1 MTLRAHAKINL
12 SLAVDGVRPDGYHR
26 LRTVFQSLALHDTLR
41 FFEADEGLAIACSAP
56 GVPLDERNLVW
67 KAARLVWAAAGR
79 RGEPRGRVRLTKRI
93 PAQGG
98 LGGGSADGAAALVGW
113 DRLWGTRLP
122 IGRLRA
128 LARELGADV
137 PFFLYAG
144 TALGLERGDE
154 IHPLDDAPSRWVVL
168 VFPPFGVSTPEAFRW
183 WDEDHGTRAVDGW
196 RLAAPSGVAPGMPRA
211 ASHEPALGGLG
222 PALSHVEGPQ
232 ADRPAVF
239 NDLEAPVSRRHRELA
254 EIRRALEGA
263 GAEAAAM
270 TGSGSTV
277 FGLFRTSLAARAA
290 SDRLTSAG
298 WRTMVT
304 RTATRLQAG
313 LLVG

>member
-1 MTLRAHAKINL
+1 MTLHAHAKINL
-12 SLAVDGVRPDGYHR
+12 SLAVDGMRPDGYHR

-211 ASHEPALGGLG
+211 ASHEP
-222 PALSHVEGPQ
+222 Q

-277 FGLFRTSLAARAA
+277 FGLFRTRLAARAA

>member
-1 MTLRAHAKINL
+1 MNLRAHAKINL
-12 SLAVDGVRPDGYHR
+12 SLAVGGVRPDGYHE

-41 FFEADEGLAIACSAP
+41 FAEADEGLAIACSAP

-79 RGEPRGRVRLTKRI
+79 RGEPRGRVRITKRI

-98 LGGGSADGAAALVGW
+98 LGGGSADAAAALVGW
-113 DRLWGTRLP
+113 DRLWATRLP
-122 IGRLRA
+122 AGRLRD
-128 LARELGADV
+128 LARGLGADV
-137 PFFLYAG
+137 PFFLWAG

-183 WDEDHGTRAVDGW
+183 WDEDER
-196 RLAAPSGVAPGMPRA
+196 PRA
-211 ASHEPALGGLG
+211 ASPEPALGVLG
-222 PALSHVEGPQ
+222 TALSDVERPQ
-232 ADRPAVF
+232 ADLLAVF
-239 NDLEAPVSRRHRELA
+239 NDLEAPVSRRHPELL
-254 EIRRALEGA
+254 ESRRALEGA

-277 FGLFRTSLAARAA
+277 FGLFGSRLAARAA
-290 SDRLTSAG
+290 SDRLRSVAR
-298 WRTMVT
+298 RTIVT

>member
-1 MTLRAHAKINL
+1 MNLRAHAKINL
-12 SLAVDGVRPDGYHR
+12 SLAVGGVRPDGYHE

-41 FFEADEGLAIACSAP
+41 FAEADEGLAIACSAP

-79 RGEPRGRVRLTKRI
+79 RGEPRGRVRITKRI

-98 LGGGSADGAAALVGW
+98 LGGGSADAAAALVGW
-113 DRLWGTRLP
+113 DRLWATRLP
-122 IGRLRA
+122 AGRLRD
-128 LARELGADV
+128 LARGLGADV
-137 PFFLYAG
+137 PFFLWAG

-183 WDEDHGTRAVDGW
+183 WDEDE
-196 RLAAPSGVAPGMPRA
+196 RLRA
-211 ASHEPALGGLG
+211 ASRKPALGVLG
-222 PALSHVEGPQ
+222 PALGEVEGPQ
-232 ADRPAVF
+232 ADLLAVF
-239 NDLEAPVSRRHRELA
+239 NDLEAPVSRRHPELI

-277 FGLFRTSLAARAA
+277 FGLFGSRLAARAA
-290 SDRLTSAG
+290 SDRLRSVAR
-298 WRTMVT
+298 RTIVT

>member
-1 MTLRAHAKINL
+1 M
-12 SLAVDGVRPDGYHR
+12 
-26 LRTVFQSLALHDTLR
+26 
-41 FFEADEGLAIACSAP
+41 
-56 GVPLDERNLVW
+56 
-67 KAARLVWAAAGR
+67 
-79 RGEPRGRVRLTKRI
+79 
-93 PAQGG
+93 
-98 LGGGSADGAAALVGW
+98 
-113 DRLWGTRLP
+113 
-122 IGRLRA
+122 
-128 LARELGADV
+128 
-137 PFFLYAG
+137 PFFLWAG

-183 WDEDHGTRAVDGW
+183 WDEDHGRLAAGDM
-196 RLAAPSGVAPGMPRA
+196 RLAAPSTSCGVRPPA
-211 ASHEPALGGLG
+211 ASLE
-222 PALSHVEGPQ
+222 PQ
-232 ADRPAVF
+232 ADMPAVF

-277 FGLFRTSLAARAA
+277 FGLFRTRLAARAA

>member
-1 MTLRAHAKINL
+1 MNLRAHAKINL
-12 SLAVDGVRPDGYHR
+12 SLAVGGVRPDGYHG

-41 FFEADEGLAIACSAP
+41 FAEADEGLAIACSAP

-79 RGEPRGRVRLTKRI
+79 RGEPRGRVRITKRI

-98 LGGGSADGAAALVGW
+98 LGGGSADAAAALVGW
-113 DRLWGTRLP
+113 DRLWATRLP
-122 IGRLRA
+122 AERLRD
-128 LARELGADV
+128 LARGLGADV
-137 PFFLYAG
+137 PFFLWAG

-183 WDEDHGTRAVDGW
+183 WDEDE
-196 RLAAPSGVAPGMPRA
+196 RLRA
-211 ASHEPALGGLG
+211 ASRKPALGVLG
-222 PALSHVEGPQ
+222 PALGEVEGPQ
-232 ADRPAVF
+232 ADLLAVF
-239 NDLEAPVSRRHRELA
+239 NDLEAPVSRRHPELL
-254 EIRRALEGA
+254 ESRRALEGA

-277 FGLFRTSLAARAA
+277 FGLFGSRLAARAA
-290 SDRLTSAG
+290 SDRLRSVAR
-298 WRTMVT
+298 RTIVT

>member
-1 MTLRAHAKINL
+1 MNLRAHAKINL
-12 SLAVDGVRPDGYHR
+12 SLAVGGVRPDGYHG

-41 FFEADEGLAIACSAP
+41 FAEADEGLAIACSAP

-79 RGEPRGRVRLTKRI
+79 RGEPRGRVRITKRI

-98 LGGGSADGAAALVGW
+98 LGGGSADAAAALVGW
-113 DRLWGTRLP
+113 DRLWATRLP
-122 IGRLRA
+122 AERLRD
-128 LARELGADV
+128 LARGLGADV
-137 PFFLYAG
+137 PFFLWAG

-183 WDEDHGTRAVDGW
+183 WDEDE
-196 RLAAPSGVAPGMPRA
+196 RLRA
-211 ASHEPALGGLG
+211 ASRKPALGVLG
-222 PALSHVEGPQ
+222 PALGEVEGPQ
-232 ADRPAVF
+232 ADLLAVF
-239 NDLEAPVSRRHRELA
+239 NDLEAPVSRRHPELL
-254 EIRRALEGA
+254 ESRRALEGA

-277 FGLFRTSLAARAA
+277 FGLFGSRLAARAA
-290 SDRLTSAG
+290 ADRLRSVAR
-298 WRTMVT
+298 RTIVT

>member
-1 MTLRAHAKINL
+1 MNLRAHAKINL
-12 SLAVDGVRPDGYHR
+12 SLAVVDARPDGYHG

-41 FFEADEGLAIACSAP
+41 FVEAEEGLEIACSAS

-67 KAARLVWAAAGR
+67 KAARLVWAEVGR
-79 RGEPRGRVRLTKRI
+79 RGEPRGRVRITKRI

-113 DRLWGTRLP
+113 DRLWATRLP
-122 IGRLRA
+122 VGRLRD

-137 PFFLYAG
+137 PFFLCAG

-154 IHPLDDAPSRWVVL
+154 VHPLDDAASRWVVL
-168 VFPPFGVSTPEAFRW
+168 VFPTFGVSTPDAFRW
-183 WDEDHGTRAVDGW
+183 WDEDSR
-196 RLAAPSGVAPGMPRA
+196 RLPAPGFRLPAEPESHA
-211 ASHEPALGGLG
+211 AG
-222 PALSHVEGPQ
+222 P
-232 ADRPAVF
+232 VF
-239 NDLEAPVSRRHRELA
+239 NDLEAPVSRRHPELV

-277 FGLFRTSLAARAA
+277 FGLFRTRHAAREA
-290 SDRLTSAG
+290 SDRLTSVG
-298 WRTMVT
+298 WRTIVT

-313 LLVG
+313 LLVGSPAVGPLSGSAALV

>member
-1 MTLRAHAKINL
+1 MNLRAHAKINL
-12 SLAVDGVRPDGYHR
+12 SLAVGGVRPDGYHG

-41 FFEADEGLAIACSAP
+41 FVEADEGLAIACSAP

-79 RGEPRGRVRLTKRI
+79 RGEPRGRVRITKRI

-98 LGGGSADGAAALVGW
+98 LGGGSADAAAALVGW
-113 DRLWGTRLP
+113 DRLWATRLP
-122 IGRLRA
+122 AGRLRD
-128 LARELGADV
+128 LARGLGADV
-137 PFFLYAG
+137 PFFLWAG

-154 IHPLDDAPSRWVVL
+154 IHPLDDAPPRWVVL
-168 VFPPFGVSTPEAFRW
+168 VLPPFGVSTPEAFRW
-183 WDEDHGTRAVDGW
+183 WDEDRDRLTAGGV
-196 RLAAPSGVAPGMPRA
+196 RLAAPSGVSPRMPRA
-211 ASHEPALGGLG
+211 ASRK
-222 PALSHVEGPQ
+222 PQ
-232 ADRPAVF
+232 ADLLAVF
-239 NDLEAPVSRRHRELA
+239 NDLEAPVSRRHPELL
-254 EIRRALEGA
+254 ESRRALEGA

-277 FGLFRTSLAARAA
+277 FGLFGSRLAARAA
-290 SDRLTSAG
+290 SDRLRSVAR
-298 WRTMVT
+298 RTIVT

>member
-1 MTLRAHAKINL
+1 MNLRAHAKINL
-12 SLAVDGVRPDGYHR
+12 SLAVGGVRPDGYHG

-41 FFEADEGLAIACSAP
+41 FAEADEGLAIACSAP

-79 RGEPRGRVRLTKRI
+79 RGEPRGRVRITKRI

-98 LGGGSADGAAALVGW
+98 LGGGSADAAAALVGW
-113 DRLWGTRLP
+113 DRLWATRLP
-122 IGRLRA
+122 AARLRD
-128 LARELGADV
+128 LARGLGADV
-137 PFFLYAG
+137 PFFLWAG

-183 WDEDHGTRAVDGW
+183 WDEDE
-196 RLAAPSGVAPGMPRA
+196 RLRA
-211 ASHEPALGGLG
+211 ASRKPALGVLG
-222 PALSHVEGPQ
+222 PALGEVEGPQ
-232 ADRPAVF
+232 ADLLAVF
-239 NDLEAPVSRRHRELA
+239 NDLEAPVSRRHPELL
-254 EIRRALEGA
+254 ESRRALEGA

-277 FGLFRTSLAARAA
+277 FGLFGSRLAARAA
-290 SDRLTSAG
+290 SDRLRSVAR
-298 WRTMVT
+298 RTIVT

>member
-1 MTLRAHAKINL
+1 MNLRAHAKINL
-12 SLAVDGVRPDGYHR
+12 SLSVGGLRPDGYHR

-41 FFEADEGLAIACSAP
+41 FAEADQDLAIACSAP

-79 RGEPRGRVRLTKRI
+79 RGEPRGRVRITKRI

-98 LGGGSADGAAALVGW
+98 LGGGSADAAAALVGW
-113 DRLWGTRLP
+113 DRLWATKLAAP
-122 IGRLRA
+122 RLRD
-128 LARELGADV
+128 LARGLGADV
-137 PFFLYAG
+137 PFFLQAG

-168 VFPPFGVSTPEAFRW
+168 VVPPFGVSTPEAFQW
-183 WDEDHGTRAVDGW
+183 WDEDQKRPLD
-196 RLAAPSGVAPGMPRA
+196 
-211 ASHEPALGGLG
+211 GLG
-222 PALSHVEGPQ
+222 TALSEVEGPQ
-232 ADRPAVF
+232 ADLLAVF
-239 NDLEAPVSRRHRELA
+239 NHLEAPVSRRHPELVQ
-254 EIRRALEGA
+254 IRRALEGA

-277 FGLFRTSLAARAA
+277 FGLFGTRLAAHAA
-290 SDRLTSAG
+290 SDRLTLAG
-298 WRTMVT
+298 WRTIVT

>member
-1 MTLRAHAKINL
+1 MNVRAHAKINL
-12 SLAVDGVRPDGYHR
+12 SLAVGDVRPDGYHG

-41 FFEADEGLAIACSAP
+41 FAEADEGLAIACAVP

-67 KAARLVWAAAGR
+67 KAAQLVWAAAGR
-79 RGEPRGRVRLTKRI
+79 RGEPRGRVRITKRI

-98 LGGGSADGAAALVGW
+98 LGGGSADAAAALVGW
-113 DRLWGTRLP
+113 DRLWATRLSA
-122 IGRLRA
+122 GRLRD
-128 LARELGADV
+128 LARGLGADV
-137 PFFLYAG
+137 PFFLWAG

-183 WDEDHGTRAVDGW
+183 WDEDSGRRPAAGS
-196 RLAAPSGVAPGMPRA
+196 RLPAEPESRA
-211 ASHEPALGGLG
+211 AG
-222 PALSHVEGPQ
+222 P
-232 ADRPAVF
+232 VF
-239 NDLEAPVSRRHRELA
+239 NDLEGPVSRRHPELV

-270 TGSGSTV
+270 AGSGSTV
-277 FGLFRTSLAARAA
+277 FGLFRTRLAARAA
-290 SDRLTSAG
+290 SDHLTSVA
-298 WRTMVT
+298 WRTVVT

-313 LLVG
+313 LPVG